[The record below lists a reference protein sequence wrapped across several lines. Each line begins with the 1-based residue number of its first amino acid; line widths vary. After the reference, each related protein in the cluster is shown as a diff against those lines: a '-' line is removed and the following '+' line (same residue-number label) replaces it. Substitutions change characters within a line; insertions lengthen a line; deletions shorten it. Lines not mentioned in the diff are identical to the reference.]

1 MTTAA
6 MRVLPR
12 PVGRATMVL
21 VNSAVLVMDNW
32 YWRQGI
38 LAAQNRNTDIKY
50 KDMITVQRQW
60 PTIRSEKVYKM
71 D

>member
-1 MTTAA
+1 MTIAA

-50 KDMITVQRQW
+50 KGHDHSAEAVANNQ
-60 PTIRSEKVYKM
+60 IRESV
-71 D
+71 